1 MKMSVVVVGDD
12 VEQETVLYEVS
23 LHVGCVKKKKKQEVR
38 EQNFLCFLLIS

>member
-23 LHVGCVKKKKKQEVR
+23 LHVGCVKKKKKSKKFWSRIFYVS
-38 EQNFLCFLLIS
+38 C